1 MHQDKAPNSFSK
13 AIASRSVIRLRRE
26 GETEAIDDS
35 LTVEEPL
42 EIRVNGRRF
51 TLTMR
56 TPGHD
61 ELLARGLLFS
71 EGLARDDDDFESVSL
86 STRCRDDGSELVN
99 VVDVTLHEL
108 GDVPAHSWERSL
120 ISNSSCGLCGKASI
134 EALSARVETLHD
146 TTPIASDIIFSLP
159 ERMRAR
165 QSVFQLTGG
174 LHAAA
179 IFSAAGE
186 CRALHEDIGRHNAT
200 DKVIGQGLQQ
210 GWLPTGDDDETLVL
224 LVSGRSSFEIV
235 QKALVAR
242 IPIAC
247 SVSAASSLAVDLSQ
261 ANNQTLVGF
270 LRPNTMTIYCGS
282 QRIVD

>member
-1 MHQDKAPNSFSK
+1 MHQDKAPNSSSK
-13 AIASRSVIRLRRE
+13 AVESRTVIRLRRE
-26 GETEAIDDS
+26 GETEETDDH

-71 EGLARDDDDFESVSL
+71 EGLARDNDDFESIAL

-108 GDVPAHSWERSL
+108 NDVPAHSWERSL

-134 EALSARVETLHD
+134 EALSTRVQALHD
-146 TTPIASDIIFSLP
+146 TTPIASRIIFSLP

-165 QSVFQLTGG
+165 QSMFQMTGG

-179 IFSAAGE
+179 IFCASGE
-186 CRALHEDIGRHNAT
+186 CLALHEDIGRHNAT
-200 DKVIGQGLQQ
+200 DKVIGQGLQEA
-210 GWLPTGDDDETLVL
+210 WLPTGDDDETLIL

-242 IPIAC
+242 IPIVC

-261 ANNQTLVGF
+261 ANNQTLIGF
-270 LRPNTMTIYCGS
+270 LRPGTMTIYCHS
-282 QRIVD
+282 HRII